1 MAANQ
6 HAGQG
11 HPAVRFLLLLPRS
24 VCIFFSG
31 GLDCSLLACLL
42 CQLLQEHSRSL
53 CIELATIAFAED
65 VEVLERAAGPA
76 LATALPD
83 RYAACGYSF
92 TDSWVVMSFAELSAL
107 FPRQRLRLVEMNVP
121 KEEVMAHEVEVMR
134 CVSVRSVWGCL
145 SCSPVP
151 RRWTCRLGVAI
162 GSLLVGRVV
171 LWIVIVVVFMP
182 IVVVF
187 MSIVVVLFMIV
198 VVVMFMSIVVVVL
211 LTPVLHA
218 VMLLSPILV
227 MLLMNILHAVLMQL
241 P

>member
-42 CQLLQEHSRSL
+42 CQLLQEHGRSL

-134 CVSVRSVWGCL
+134 CVSVRSVC
-145 SCSPVP
+145 
-151 RRWTCRLGVAI
+151 
-162 GSLLVGRVV
+162 
-171 LWIVIVVVFMP
+171 
-182 IVVVF
+182 
-187 MSIVVVLFMIV
+187 
-198 VVVMFMSIVVVVL
+198 
-211 LTPVLHA
+211 
-218 VMLLSPILV
+218 
-227 MLLMNILHAVLMQL
+227 
-241 P
+241 